1 MRQRMKYLDS
11 ITNSMN
17 KSLGKLQ
24 EIVMDRKPS
33 VLQSMGLQRFGQ
45 DLMPEQQQRPMLL

>member
-24 EIVMDRKPS
+24 EIVMDRKPR